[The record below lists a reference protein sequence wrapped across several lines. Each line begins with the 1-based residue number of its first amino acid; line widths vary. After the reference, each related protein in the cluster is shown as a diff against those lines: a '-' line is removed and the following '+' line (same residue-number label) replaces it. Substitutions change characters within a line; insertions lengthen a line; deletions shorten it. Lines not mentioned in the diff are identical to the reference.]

1 MTSMRARNIRR
12 PKLGVLALCVVCLL
26 LFVWPVAM
34 LAYGTLRTAPP
45 GQGGRWS
52 TSGLTSA
59 LTSWDVWHSFI
70 NSLVLS
76 AATVAL
82 STALAIY
89 LAWLVTRTRTPLRR
103 IVTPVAVLIFAVPPM
118 FYTLSWAMLGQQPG
132 GLIDKALHG
141 MFGAAPVNVQSWYGL
156 IIVSVLG
163 ATAAQYL
170 LLLGP
175 FQALNPALEEA
186 SLVCG
191 ASRLRSVFQIEIPA
205 LGPAILGV
213 MILGFVLGMG
223 LLTTPL
229 LLGEPAGI
237 YVLPTEIYRLI
248 EGETPADYAGA
259 STLSLLL
266 VLVVLALVAIQSK
279 LLGQRKFVTVTG
291 KSARREAIDIG
302 RWKWLGTLV
311 IVIFTLFALVLPLG
325 QFVLG
330 SFESYFGVY
339 SHFTT
344 GNYSTVFH
352 QPGTSQAFT
361 TTIMVAVVSGFVAT
375 LLAVLITLVSQ
386 RSQSR
391 LRRLPDLCVWL
402 LWAVPGITLSLG
414 IIWAY
419 SFGENT
425 SLTHIGVTGT
435 LANYA
440 HAVRPL
446 YLGIIWKSLWFAA
459 ATTALCLIAAFPV
472 AIAITFASEKTKV
485 WLLLLIM
492 LPFWT
497 NLLIRTYALMAVLRD
512 EGYIN
517 FALAFLWHGASQLT
531 GALCHPLPPFRP
543 LELLHNN
550 FAVVFGLVYVQL
562 PFMVLPLYAALDRLD
577 RSLLE
582 ASLDLGAGHGRTF
595 ARIVVPLAMPGVI
608 ASALKPVTNVLL
620 ANEFRDRRFRPS
632 PATMTIKKE

>member
-1 MTSMRARNIRR
+1 MTSMAARTIRR
-12 PKLGVLALCVVCLL
+12 PRVGVLALCLACLV

-70 NSLVLS
+70 NSLILS

-89 LAWLVTRTRTPLRR
+89 LAWLVTRTRTPLRQ

-141 MFGAAPVNVQSWYGL
+141 MFGTAPVNVQSWYGL

-175 FQALNPALEEA
+175 FRALNPALEEA

-213 MILGFVLGMG
+213 MILGFALGMG

-344 GNYSTVFH
+344 GNYSTVFQ

-361 TTIMVAVVSGFVAT
+361 TTVVVAVVAGFVAT
-375 LLAVLITLVSQ
+375 LLGVLITLAAQ

-419 SFGENT
+419 LSVPG
-425 SLTHIGVTGT
+425 L
-435 LANYA
+435 
-440 HAVRPL
+440 
-446 YLGIIWKSLWFAA
+446 KSLYGTQWIVLLALIVGTTPIASRAVGGSIAQVARELEEAARTSGASALRATAGILVRLIAPSFAVSWLLSGIVASGNLDIPILLASSNNQTVPLLAYDLYDNGSLSEAA
-459 ATTALCLIAAFPV
+459 ATFCVFIGIIAAVLAAV
-472 AIAITFASEKTKV
+472 AVA
-485 WLLLLIM
+485 
-492 LPFWT
+492 
-497 NLLIRTYALMAVLRD
+497 R
-512 EGYIN
+512 
-517 FALAFLWHGASQLT
+517 LAF
-531 GALCHPLPPFRP
+531 
-543 LELLHNN
+543 
-550 FAVVFGLVYVQL
+550 GLRRRAARRRATRQ
-562 PFMVLPLYAALDRLD
+562 AALTLV
-577 RSLLE
+577 S
-582 ASLDLGAGHGRTF
+582 
-595 ARIVVPLAMPGVI
+595 
-608 ASALKPVTNVLL
+608 
-620 ANEFRDRRFRPS
+620 
-632 PATMTIKKE
+632 

>member
-1 MTSMRARNIRR
+1 VTASAVRGGRRARF
-12 PKLGVLALCVVCLL
+12 GVLLLCVVSLL

-70 NSLVLS
+70 NSLILSASTVVLS
-76 AATVAL
+76 TG
-82 STALAIY
+82 LAIY
-89 LAWLVTRTRTPLRR
+89 LAWLVTRTRTPLRQ

-132 GLIDKALHG
+132 GLIDKALQG
-141 MFGAAPVNVQSWYGL
+141 MFGATPVNVQSWYGL

-175 FQALNPALEEA
+175 FNALNPALEEA

-205 LGPAILGV
+205 LAPSILGCA
-213 MILGFVLGMG
+213 ILGFVLGMG
-223 LLTTPL
+223 MLTTPL

-266 VLVVLALVAIQSK
+266 VLVVLALVAVQGK
-279 LLGQRKFVTVTG
+279 VLGQRKFVTVTG
-291 KSARREAIDIG
+291 KSSRRERIDIG
-302 RWKWLGTLV
+302 AWKWLGTLV
-311 IVIFTLFALVLPLG
+311 IAIFTLFALVLPLG

-339 SHFTT
+339 SHFTA
-344 GNYSTVFH
+344 GNYATVFQ

-375 LLAVLITLVSQ
+375 LLGVLITLVTQ
-386 RSQSR
+386 RSTSR
-391 LRRLPDLCVWL
+391 LRRLPDICVWL

-419 SFGENT
+419 LSVPG
-425 SLTHIGVTGT
+425 L
-435 LANYA
+435 
-440 HAVRPL
+440 
-446 YLGIIWKSLWFAA
+446 KSLYGTQWIVLLALIVGTTPIASRAVGGSIAQIARELEEAARTSGASALRATVGILVRLIAPSFAVSWLLSGIVASGNLDIPILLASANNQTVPLLAYNLYNNGSLSQAA
-459 ATTALCLIAAFPV
+459 ATFCVFIGIIAAV
-472 AIAITFASEKTKV
+472 LVIA
-485 WLLLLIM
+485 
-492 LPFWT
+492 
-497 NLLIRTYALMAVLRD
+497 
-512 EGYIN
+512 
-517 FALAFLWHGASQLT
+517 ALARL
-531 GALCHPLPPFRP
+531 ALSLRER
-543 LELLHNN
+543 LR
-550 FAVVFGLVYVQL
+550 QRTQR
-562 PFMVLPLYAALDRLD
+562 AAL
-577 RSLLE
+577 
-582 ASLDLGAGHGRTF
+582 A
-595 ARIVVPLAMPGVI
+595 
-608 ASALKPVTNVLL
+608 PV
-620 ANEFRDRRFRPS
+620 
-632 PATMTIKKE
+632 